1 MNKYSDLPYETYK
14 TNCQRRMNVHHILS
28 LTADLLPGDPW
39 RQRAAGPGPGLEA
52 GEALVLGPHGL
63 DTLRHGAASLGG

>member
-1 MNKYSDLPYETYK
+1 
-14 TNCQRRMNVHHILS
+14 MNVHHILS

-39 RQRAAGPGPGLEA
+39 RQSAAGPGPGLEA

-63 DTLRHGAASLGG
+63 DTLRHAAASLGG